1 MNTTPESFAFQ
12 YNHEIICK
20 LSKEFFFH
28 LDEFDAF
35 VAVMKLLAGAREKLI
50 LIPHNGGDSIL
61 LSKPEDQSAVDNTFY
76 DLERKLFQAM
86 SYGMERAK
94 SRSSVP
100 YSQQW
105 MALREDIISKYAN
118 LPPGTSYDVKKALL
132 SQFEQANTKIK
143 EIMAL

>member
-20 LSKEFFFH
+20 LSKEYFSH

-35 VAVMKLLAGAREKLI
+35 ATVMKLLAGARERLI
-50 LIPHNGGDSIL
+50 LTPHNGGNSIL
-61 LSKPEDQSAVDNTFY
+61 LSKPEDQSSVDNTFH
-76 DLERKLFQAM
+76 DLEHKLFSAI
-86 SYGMERAK
+86 SYGMEGMDG
-94 SRSSVP
+94 RSSVP

-143 EIMAL
+143 EILAL